1 VVRYHSLLFI
11 SVPFFQFAGGGASTD
26 SHFMTRARM
35 PLGNVKRACFV
46 TIVVALASGACAEHD
61 TQPIL
66 GLFDMA
72 KLFLASRT
80 DADAAAPPLN
90 SFNSFGGN
98 FAGFM
103 ESAKLLAAGQPES
116 LTTANIDAILREMQS
131 NDTFRDVGLVFQG
144 FNATDF
150 DDAYELFF
158 NDTNTESAE
167 FRRRSFST
175 LFDGILNVTASAMS
189 GVDDTRVSYA
199 MTNAL
204 RDASMAAHLALAADT
219 DEGRRAAALALY
231 DRVNGMIS
239 ESQSVLRGA
248 MRDGPNAD
256 YANRLLAAATGASG
270 FHFYDDIASKFYVH
284 STTTRHPDD
293 RSHPSHEAVR
303 VVEHESNEL
312 ESVVAPVI
320 GSVVGFAVLA
330 SALGVV
336 FVRIRASRRGA
347 SSKAS
352 PYTAADAALA
362 SDATTAVD
370 AAHMV

>member
-1 VVRYHSLLFI
+1 
-11 SVPFFQFAGGGASTD
+11 
-26 SHFMTRARM
+26 MTHARM
-35 PLGNVKRACFV
+35 PLGNVKRACFA
-46 TIVVALASGACAEHD
+46 TIVVALASGVYAEHD

-72 KLFLASRT
+72 KLFSASRT
-80 DADAAAPPLN
+80 DADAAAPPLA

-204 RDASMAAHLALAADT
+204 RDASTVAHLALAAET

-231 DRVNGMIS
+231 DRVNGMLS

-293 RSHPSHEAVR
+293 RSHPSHETVR
-303 VVEHESNEL
+303 IVEHESNEL

-330 SALGVV
+330 SALGVA
-336 FVRIRASRRGA
+336 FVRIRASRRGM
-347 SSKAS
+347 SSKS
-352 PYTAADAALA
+352 SSYTAANAALA

-370 AAHMV
+370 GAHMV